1 MTGDLS
7 NLRKEYLKSGIVKD
21 DLKSNPIE
29 QFSLWFDQAIEA
41 NIIEPSAM
49 SLATSDDYIGIR
61 TVLLKFFDD
70 KGFVFF
76 TNYESKK
83 SKQLQNNPQAALLFP
98 WLALERQVKIIGSV
112 EKITK
117 LESLK
122 YFSSRPKDSQ
132 IGAWS
137 SQQSSKISSRA
148 ILVDQFAVMKKKF
161 ANGEIPLPD
170 FWGGY
175 RVVPQSIEFWQG
187 RESRLHDRLIYE
199 RKDNGW
205 DISRLSPL
213 SLIHI

>member
-21 DLKSNPIE
+21 NLKSNPIE

-83 SKQLQNNPQAALLFP
+83 SKQIQNNPQAALLFP

-137 SQQSSKISSRA
+137 SQQSSRISSRA

-161 ANGEIPLPD
+161 ANGEIPLPE

-175 RVVPQSIEFWQG
+175 RIVPQSIEFWQG

-199 RKDNGW
+199 RNDDGW
-205 DISRLSPL
+205 DISRLSP
-213 SLIHI
+213 

>member
-148 ILVDQFAVMKKKF
+148 ILIDQFAAMKKKF
-161 ANGEIPLPD
+161 ANGEVPLPE

-199 RKDNGW
+199 RKDNVW
-205 DISRLSPL
+205 DVSRLSP
-213 SLIHI
+213 

>member
-1 MTGDLS
+1 MGDLS
-7 NLRKEYLKSGIVKD
+7 NLRKEYLKSGIVKG
-21 DLKSNPIE
+21 DLKGNPIE
-29 QFSLWFDQAIEA
+29 QFSLWFNQAIEA

-83 SKQLQNNPQAALLFP
+83 SKQIQNNPQAALLFP

-137 SQQSSKISSRA
+137 SQQSSRISSRA
-148 ILVDQFAVMKKKF
+148 ILVDQFAAMKKKF
-161 ANGEIPLPD
+161 ANGEIPLPE

-199 RKDNGW
+199 RNDDGW
-205 DISRLSPL
+205 DITRLSP
-213 SLIHI
+213 